1 MHKFGYIFFL
11 FLFSTS
17 NFSGKISLEG
27 PLDNKFNNNK
37 YSNNIDRN
45 INDNDNNIK
54 FSKHTVTRE
63 LLVIF
68 RSFSVWVLI
77 SNGII

>member
-1 MHKFGYIFFL
+1 M
-11 FLFSTS
+11 
-17 NFSGKISLEG
+17 EG